1 MLLPESFDFLKVNR
15 GVGFGGEGLEK
26 KLIFGRAVQEPA
38 GNAKNPVIPNCC
50 IECETSKL

>member
-1 MLLPESFDFLKVNR
+1 MLLPESFER
-15 GVGFGGEGLEK
+15 GMGLGGEWLVK

-38 GNAKNPVIPNCC
+38 GKAKNPVIPNCC

>member
-1 MLLPESFDFLKVNR
+1 MLLPESFNSFKVNR
-15 GVGFGGEGLEK
+15 GMGLEK
-26 KLIFGRAVQEPA
+26 KLIFGRVVQEPA